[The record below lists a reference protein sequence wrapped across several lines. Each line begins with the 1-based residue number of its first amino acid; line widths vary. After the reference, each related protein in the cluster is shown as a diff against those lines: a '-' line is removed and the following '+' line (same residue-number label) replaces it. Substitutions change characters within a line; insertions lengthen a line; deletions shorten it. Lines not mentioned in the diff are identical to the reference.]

1 MVVVKAWG
9 ETVAKLKEEGGVYY
23 FSLSPDN
30 PLNFSPIK
38 LKERA
43 KTYEFS
49 SLSFQNHLP
58 GLIND
63 SLPGVY
69 GKEYLDE
76 FFMKHFHTTPSVLET
91 LQFLGE
97 NTMGA
102 LTYEPELQ
110 NIKSSRK
117 NLILEASELYAH
129 TKKALIGEA
138 DFSINEIIAI
148 SNSAAAG
155 ARPKAIVGF
164 NKDTQKMH
172 VGLKYSE
179 LPEGYK
185 HSIVKFDNLL
195 YKKSI
200 FGVDALQSSSQ
211 TIGEYLYYL
220 AATKAGIKMSS
231 SYLVESEGYHFVT
244 ERFDIQ
250 QTSSGLERLHMHSL
264 SGMMH
269 HNPAET
275 TFGYENIFKICELLS
290 IPYEDKVQYFKV
302 MLFNLIFGNRDDHSR
317 NFSFLM
323 DRSGKWRGA
332 PAYDLTFSTN
342 KRHQLMFDYKN
353 ALELDRKHIAKMAKA
368 YNIKNSDEIIE
379 EMLEIKNVYLQDL
392 SKQYGLQKWY
402 GKVLNSTSNLLW
414 Q

>member
-1 MVVVKAWG
+1 MVTVKAWG
-9 ETVAKLKEEGGVYY
+9 RVVAKLKEEDGIYY

-30 PLNFSPIK
+30 PLNFSPMK
-38 LKERA
+38 LKERG

-49 SLSFQNHLP
+49 SLSFQNGLP

-76 FFMKHFHTTPSVLET
+76 FFLKHFKTTPNVLET

-102 LTYEPELQ
+102 LTYEPALEQ
-110 NIKSSRK
+110 MQSFRK
-117 NLILEASELYAH
+117 NLILEASELYNE
-129 TKKALIGEA
+129 TKKALLGEA

-164 NKDTQKMH
+164 NEETKKMH

-195 YKKSI
+195 N
-200 FGVDALQSSSQ
+200 GVSDFEKSSQ

-220 AATKAGIKMSS
+220 AATKAGIKMSP
-231 SYLVESEGYHFVT
+231 SYLVESKGYHFVT
-244 ERFDIQ
+244 ERFDIIQ
-250 QTSSGLERLHMHSL
+250 SDSGLQRFHMHSL

-269 HNPAET
+269 HNPSET
-275 TFGYENIFKICELLS
+275 TFGYENICI
-290 IPYEDKVQYFKV
+290 
-302 MLFNLIFGNRDDHSR
+302 
-317 NFSFLM
+317 
-323 DRSGKWRGA
+323 
-332 PAYDLTFSTN
+332 
-342 KRHQLMFDYKN
+342 
-353 ALELDRKHIAKMAKA
+353 
-368 YNIKNSDEIIE
+368 
-379 EMLEIKNVYLQDL
+379 
-392 SKQYGLQKWY
+392 
-402 GKVLNSTSNLLW
+402 
-414 Q
+414 

>member
-1 MVVVKAWG
+1 MVTVKAWG
-9 ETVAKLKEEGGVYY
+9 RVVAKLKEEDGIYY

-30 PLNFSPIK
+30 PLNFSPMK
-38 LKERA
+38 LKERG

-49 SLSFQNHLP
+49 SLSFQNGLP

-76 FFMKHFHTTPSVLET
+76 FFLKHFKTTPNVLET

-102 LTYEPELQ
+102 LTYEPALEQ
-110 NIKSSRK
+110 MQSFRK
-117 NLILEASELYAH
+117 NLILEASELYNE
-129 TKKALIGEA
+129 TKKALLGEA

-164 NKDTQKMH
+164 NEETKKMH

-195 YKKSI
+195 N
-200 FGVDALQSSSQ
+200 GVSDFEKSSQ

-220 AATKAGIKMSS
+220 AATKAGIKMSP
-231 SYLVESEGYHFVT
+231 SYLVESKGYHFVT
-244 ERFDIQ
+244 ERFDIIQ
-250 QTSSGLERLHMHSL
+250 SDSGLQRYHMHSL

-269 HNPAET
+269 HNPSET
-275 TFGYENIFKICELLS
+275 TFGYENIFKICEMLS
-290 IPYEDKVQYFKV
+290 IPYDDKVQYFKV
-302 MLFNLIFGNRDDHSR
+302 MLFNLIFGNTDDHSR

-323 DRSGKWRGA
+323 DSKGDYRGA
-332 PAYDLTFSTN
+332 PAYDLTFSSN
-342 KRHQLMFDYKN
+342 KRHQMMFEYKN
-353 ALELDRKHIAKMAKA
+353 GFEVDRKHIKKMAIA
-368 YNIKNSDEIIE
+368 YNIKNIELIIE
-379 EMLEIKNVYLQDL
+379 EMIEIKNEYLKEL
-392 SKQYGLQKWY
+392 SQQYTMMEWY
-402 GKVLNSTSNLLW
+402 NRIITRTSKVLTV
-414 Q
+414 